1 MSPRLVLPLLI
12 LLLAGAAGV
21 LWAVSGGDEAE
32 ELPQG
37 VGPGSAATPQTGIS
51 ENGALPERRE
61 RLPERDAQSDTSTT
75 VAIPLELELVLL
87 EAEGRLDADDAP
99 PQGYAASAGLRGSMH
114 HADGRGAQG
123 HVVFIAGPNRGRVL
137 DTDSL
142 GSFGANDL
150 LPGLSL
156 VALRSSGTPGA
167 EREVLLRRDR
177 QSQLNVGF
185 GRPAIVRGRVKDE
198 QNRPLPT
205 AKVTMDGQD
214 ALTDEEGTFYFSRM
228 TSGKVPIYV
237 SKPGY
242 ATHRE
247 MQQITAGMTIGSDRL
262 TFVLKKAASLVVS
275 VPARVGTGKAGE
287 LHLSGPLDGTGQRS
301 YPWHK
306 VSPVSIYA
314 GESVRIEDLPA
325 GRIRLQLFVPGAQAT
340 PPVLQDTLV
349 AGVEK
354 TLRFNLEPAP
364 ILVGVVREE
373 GKPVEGAV
381 VTLEAPDVTSS
392 AIQALGGGFGGVQFE
407 MDTLGMPLAA
417 LQRAV
422 TGADGAFRF
431 SSGEELAPVRYLS
444 ARGPDG
450 RSWAGRVV
458 RAEQREVE
466 LELES
471 LQSGRAGFVFE
482 TSERFQALPIK
493 LVVDGRHV
501 YEVLPA
507 GERLEV
513 LELPMGRWSLR
524 SSWGNEVMQ
533 EDVVFDLREV
543 EDVFVPLPDGAI
555 NGQSEEMRAALN
567 PAGTKG
573 P

>member
-12 LLLAGAAGV
+12 VLLAGAA
-21 LWAVSGGDEAE
+21 LWAVSDGDGGE
-32 ELPQG
+32 ELPEG
-37 VGPGSAATPQTGIS
+37 VAPGSGATPQTGVS
-51 ENGALPERRE
+51 GGGTLPERRE
-61 RLPERDAQSDTSTT
+61 GLPERDAESDISTT
-75 VAIPLELELVLL
+75 VAIPLELVLVLL

-431 SSGEELAPVRYLS
+431 SSGEATSPRAVRTAGPGRAVSYEQSS
-444 ARGPDG
+444 ARWSSSWSLSRAAAPASSSRPPSVSRPC
-450 RSWAGRVV
+450 RSSSWWTADTSTRCCPRASASRSSSCPWA
-458 RAEQREVE
+458 
-466 LELES
+466 
-471 LQSGRAGFVFE
+471 AGACAPPGATRSCRR
-482 TSERFQALPIK
+482 TSSSTCARWRTSSSPC
-493 LVVDGRHV
+493 
-501 YEVLPA
+501 
-507 GERLEV
+507 
-513 LELPMGRWSLR
+513 PMGPST
-524 SSWGNEVMQ
+524 GN
-533 EDVVFDLREV
+533 RRRCGR
-543 EDVFVPLPDGAI
+543 P
-555 NGQSEEMRAALN
+555 
-567 PAGTKG
+567 
-573 P
+573 